1 MADDSYDNDKREPNR
16 DVSNGNGA
24 SSPGADELELL
35 RMLRENPA
43 LRARLRDEFGAA
55 PKSDSVPPASLPS
68 SAPLSSSASTP
79 KGLPIAG
86 RSSSGSGV
94 PKGLPS
100 APRSTDGASPLP
112 DAFRRG
118 DSTPPS
124 FSALPASSPLPTR
137 GAPFETNVP
146 PTSPKS
152 DAVPLQTVPVPP
164 RRDDA
169 ETTPESVPSVVP
181 TRKKGKIGR
190 RETVEQAP
198 ESAPDLSTM
207 APLAARPE
215 SDLATLGTMIA
226 GIPAT
231 ASVAGLSKAT
241 PDALGI
247 LSTDEAW
254 SQSTPDAFLE
264 LLEKRNPRTP
274 EATSAAQEV
283 ALLRDQTA
291 LERAAND
298 APMWLVSLFLH
309 VILIIIL
316 AFLVVNVEMKDL
328 FQIVSEPGFSDEV
341 VLDDVF
347 DPDAAFETV
356 EDANFETTDMPEVES
371 DVVADVPDVSSFTEE
386 TAAPLTLTETALALD
401 SAPVGEVE
409 NLLGSLNGDD
419 LSGRGENKAAALA
432 TGGGTEGSEKSVALA
447 LAWLA
452 EHQLPDGSW
461 SYDLRNCLTCGGKC
475 KDSGTIGIT
484 RDGSDNARI
493 AATAM
498 GVLPFLAAGN
508 TPTTGKYKRV
518 VARGISYLINNGSS
532 NENGLDFR
540 DKSGRMYSHAIA
552 TIAVCE
558 TYAML
563 TPRERTR
570 NPELRYA
577 AQEATRFIEYAQAND
592 GGWRYQPREL
602 IGDTS
607 VSGWQMMALKSAE
620 LAGLDVYRPTVF
632 GMRSFLRDI
641 VAKDGGSRYFYLDP
655 SKVGKGESPQETL
668 ATDAIGLL
676 CRLYIDWRVDN
687 PDLVR
692 GAKRLAGEDRSLNNP
707 YYIYYASQLL
717 HNIGGR
723 IWNDWNREMRE
734 KLIKTQQMDGHERG
748 SWFPDNPDSHCK
760 AGGRLYATSLNCMVL
775 EVYYRHMP
783 LYQKMEASEAFPLE
797 GPGAVKDAGGASDE
811 PDENFPVEDFTA
823 DDDKE

>member
-1 MADDSYDNDKREPNR
+1 
-16 DVSNGNGA
+16 
-24 SSPGADELELL
+24 
-35 RMLRENPA
+35 MLRENPA

-137 GAPFETNVP
+137 GAPFEANVP

-169 ETTPESVPSVVP
+169 ETSPESVPSVVP

-298 APMWLVSLFLH
+298 APMWLASLFLH
-309 VILIIIL
+309 VILISIL
-316 AFLVVNVEMKDL
+316 AFLVVRGEIKDL

-356 EDANFETTDMPEVES
+356 EDVVFETTDSPTD
-371 DVVADVPDVSSFTEE
+371 DVDVDADVPDVSAFTEE
-386 TAAPLTLTETALALD
+386 TASPVSVLETALALD
-401 SAPVGEVE
+401 AAPIGDIE

-452 EHQLPDGSW
+452 EHQRPDGSW
-461 SYDLRNCLTCGGKC
+461 SFDLRQCPSCGGKC
-475 KDSGTIGIT
+475 RNSGTN
-484 RDGSDNARI
+484 GSTI

-508 TPTTGKYKRV
+508 TPTVGKYKRV
-518 VARGISYLINNGSS
+518 VAKGINYLISQGIVDEYGTS
-532 NENGLDFR
+532 FR
-540 DKSGRMYSHAIA
+540 DGPGNMYSHGLAAIA
-552 TIAVCE
+552 ICE

-563 TPRERTR
+563 TPRERSRYR
-570 NPELRYA
+570 NLEYV
-577 AQEATRFIEYAQAND
+577 AQEAIRYIEDVQASD
-592 GGWRYQPREL
+592 GGWRYAPKQA
-602 IGDTS
+602 GDTS
-607 VSGWQMMALKSAE
+607 VSGWQMMALWSAK
-620 LAGLDVYRPTVF
+620 LAGLDVSKSTLLGF
-632 GMRSFLRDI
+632 RSFLRD
-641 VAKDGGSRYFYLDP
+641 VVSYDN
-655 SKVGKGESPQETL
+655 ESGYSYMQGVKITS

-676 CRLYIDWRVDN
+676 CRLYIDWPIDH
-687 PDLVR
+687 PALIQGSEILAQKVR
-692 GAKRLAGEDRSLNNP
+692 AIDDP
-707 YYIYYASQLL
+707 YLIYYLSQLL
-717 HNIGGR
+717 YNVGGNV
-723 IWNDWNREMRE
+723 WNDWNREVRE
-734 KLIKTQQMDGHERG
+734 KLVKSQRVEGHERG
-748 SWFPDNPDSHCK
+748 SWFPENPDDHCK
-760 AGGRLYATSLNCMVL
+760 TGGILFATSLNCMVL

-783 LYQKMEASEAFPLE
+783 LYQKIELSEGFSLD
-797 GPGAVKDAGGASDE
+797 GTDDRKNTGNLDE
-811 PDENFPVEDFTA
+811 DFPVEDFTA

>member
-124 FSALPASSPLPTR
+124 FSALPASRPLPTR
-137 GAPFETNVP
+137 GAPFEANVP

-215 SDLATLGTMIA
+215 SDLATLGTMLA

-309 VILIIIL
+309 VVLIIIL

-452 EHQLPDGSW
+452 EHQLPNGSW
-461 SYDLRNCLTCGGKC
+461 SYDLSYCPSCGGKC
-475 KDSGTIGIT
+475 RNSGTN
-484 RDGSDNARI
+484 GSRI

-518 VARGISYLINNGSS
+518 VAKGIDYLISQGVSS
-532 NENGLDFR
+532 ENGTAFR
-540 DKSGRMYSHAIA
+540 DGPGNMYSHGLAAIA
-552 TIAVCE
+552 ICE

-563 TPRERTR
+563 TPRERSRYR
-570 NPELRYA
+570 NLEYV
-577 AQEATRFIEYAQAND
+577 AQEATRFIEYAQAGD
-592 GGWRYQPREL
+592 GGWRYTPKQA
-602 IGDTS
+602 GDTS

-620 LAGLDVYRPTVF
+620 LAGLDVANPTVL
-632 GMRSFLRDI
+632 GMRSFLRDV
-641 VAKDGGSRYFYLDP
+641 VALDGGSRYSYTRG
-655 SKVGKGESPQETL
+655 SSESL
-668 ATDAIGLL
+668 ATDSIGLL
-676 CRLYIDWRVDN
+676 CRLYLDWRVDN

-707 YYIYYASQLL
+707 YYIYYVSQLL

-723 IWNDWNREMRE
+723 VWNDWNREMRE
-734 KLIKTQQMDGHERG
+734 KLIKAQRMDGHERG
-748 SWFPDNPDSHCK
+748 SWFPDNPDGHCRT
-760 AGGRLYATSLNCMVL
+760 GGRLYATSLNCMVL

-811 PDENFPVEDFTA
+811 PDEDFPVEDFTA